1 MNITLYEEYI
11 NKINVFY
18 PIHYIRNKTKGLSL
32 NRNIALKHCK
42 GDYIGFPDDDCFYS
56 PHVLEE
62 VNKAFLQFNAAKFI
76 AVTTCD
82 SITHEQNHF
91 TKKQFLFKKDI
102 FRNCISY
109 NIFQYFCY
117 FLFLTI
123 FHPLPDLVFQIQPIF
138 IHCRLLSCNF

>member
-1 MNITLYEEYI
+1 MFFILFTILGI
-11 NKINVFY
+11 
-18 PIHYIRNKTKGLSL
+18 KTKGLSL
-32 NRNIALKHCK
+32 NRNIALKTLQK
-42 GDYIGFPDDDCFYS
+42 VTISVFLMTICFYS

-109 NIFQYFCY
+109 NIFVKKNSNLFDERLGVGTYFSSGEETD
-117 FLFLTI
+117 LFITL
-123 FHPLPDLVFQIQPIF
+123 
-138 IHCRLLSCNF
+138 